1 LLTGQA
7 LDCFIINVV
16 RALDPTTKQN
26 RGVYMVLSIHGNWL
40 LLAWMKMAFFVCV
53 ALRKEKKVAKA
64 VVMRE
69 GKFDFRHQPLAREHG
84 YLLCSYR
91 YIQKVVQ

>member
-1 LLTGQA
+1 
-7 LDCFIINVV
+7 
-16 RALDPTTKQN
+16 
-26 RGVYMVLSIHGNWL
+26 
-40 LLAWMKMAFFVCV
+40 MKMAFFVCV

-69 GKFDFRHQPLAREHG
+69 CKFDFRHQPLAREHG